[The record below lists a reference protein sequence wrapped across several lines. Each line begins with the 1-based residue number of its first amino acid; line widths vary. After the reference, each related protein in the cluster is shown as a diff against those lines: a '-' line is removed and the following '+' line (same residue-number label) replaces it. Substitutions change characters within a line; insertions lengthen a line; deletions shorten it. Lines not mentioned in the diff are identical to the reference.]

1 MFTTTIDIQIR
12 TLDSLGT
19 PVSVPSIEG
28 IIRNY
33 EGERVAT
40 LTLDDLSESSTGV
53 YEAVGYDVSDSQKF
67 PGTELTIFWCVLEA
81 GISPEVAFQRYS
93 LFSPVNIS
101 GTTRILTWCP
111 RQASEVYGYEIF
123 RTLQGEQP
131 TSYAKTVFPYFF
143 DRGTYLD
150 QKAWELA
157 KFEAQPMVWTTESD
171 TPEGNGV
178 VYEVERVVNDKTY
191 CEIFG
196 EVLEVSG
203 AGVVESI
210 YFYVHEKDA
219 PQGSGRSFL
228 MRRNEVSVSPNARGQ
243 FSVPL
248 ICGSLVT
255 AEIPSAGIIRR
266 FIVPDTPR
274 VNFKD
279 LDFYPLDTHRAQ

>member
-19 PVSVPSIEG
+19 PVSVPAIEG

-40 LTLDDLSESSTGV
+40 LTLEDLTETSTGV
-53 YEAVGYDVSDSQKF
+53 YAADGYDVSDSQKF
-67 PGTELTIFWCVLEA
+67 PGTELTIFWCVLEE

-93 LFSPVNIS
+93 IFSPVNVS
-101 GTTRILTWCP
+101 GSTRILTWCA
-111 RQASEVYGYEIF
+111 RQDPKVYGYEIF
-123 RTLQGEQP
+123 RTIQGEGP

-143 DRGTYLD
+143 DRGTYTN
-150 QKAWELA
+150 QKEWELA
-157 KFEAQPMVWTTESD
+157 RFSAQPMVWTPAAD
-171 TPEGNGV
+171 TPKSNGV
-178 VYEVERVVNDKTY
+178 TYEVTRIVNDKTY

-196 EVLEVSG
+196 EVLDVSG
-203 AGVVESI
+203 SGVAESI

-219 PQGSGRSFL
+219 PQNSGRSFF
-228 MRRNEVSVSPNARGQ
+228 MRRNEISASPNYRGQ

-266 FIVPDTPR
+266 FVVPNTPR